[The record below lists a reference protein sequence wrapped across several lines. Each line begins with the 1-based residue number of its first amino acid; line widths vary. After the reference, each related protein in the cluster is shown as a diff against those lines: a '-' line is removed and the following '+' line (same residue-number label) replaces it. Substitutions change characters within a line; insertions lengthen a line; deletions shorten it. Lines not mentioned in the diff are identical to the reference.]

1 MSEKSSSAPKGEKL
15 LYTEKV
21 LGQYKLFYIDYK
33 ENKRGRFLKVTEKD
47 GRFRSTIII
56 PEEALEEFGVV
67 INKVI
72 QEHQAYCQ
80 SLPQEEPPEETPST
94 DAEAPAADAPEDAV
108 PAGDTPETQ
117 PPAVPAEQQ
126 DEETAAGS
134 DPVVK
139 QL

>member
-1 MSEKSSSAPKGEKL
+1 MSEKPSSAPKGEKL

-67 INKVI
+67 VNKVI

-80 SLPQEEPPEETPST
+80 SLPQEEPP
-94 DAEAPAADAPEDAV
+94 ADAPATEAPEDTV
-108 PAGDTPETQ
+108 PAGDLPETQ
-117 PPAVPAEQQ
+117 PSDLPSEQQ
-126 DEETAAGS
+126 EDESTAGP
-134 DPVVK
+134 DPVVT